1 MKKQLINF
9 ISKICYLLPIVV
21 IFVVS
26 KYNLLYYIQSDDY
39 QMNYISMGGIS
50 GSPDEHLVFIKS
62 IFGYIT
68 RFLYNINSNINWF
81 GLIYIILIVVF
92 TYILLLVLS
101 LHFDN
106 RVALVLSLVFEII
119 SICWLTFT
127 TIAYFS
133 VAVGLIAVIEG
144 VIRNNEKIKKY
155 ILLISGVLLI
165 TCGFALRSTAMVTGT
180 LLALPVLIISANKL
194 IRVKTF
200 YFALIGIVLLIGA
213 VQIIDNGS
221 YESKMWRDYKAFNN
235 ARAQVVDY
243 PIEEYKDNE
252 VAYKKLSMSKN
263 DVNCMKRWIFADKQI
278 FSTNKL
284 EQVVK
289 STKATTRYNLKISQ
303 ILKDL
308 LTIKETY
315 IALII
320 AILLMLLCSSKKA
333 RIMIVLQILFVYGL
347 VTSLII
353 LNRSLPRV
361 YIPVF
366 IIGVLYLF
374 FIYLFDRKNEDIALN
389 KKKKI
394 IMGISLLLIAIST
407 VVYVNMYRGKVS
419 DRKIAETNF
428 KDLRQYIINHQD
440 VAFASND
447 IYNVM
452 NYQSV
457 MNIKAQKPYINL
469 MNTGH
474 WNTYDEAYYKQVNKY
489 NLSYKDRL
497 LIDIAKD
504 KNVFFIDCGI
514 NKTPRMINTEIFIK
528 EHTNKNIK
536 VIPIKTFKKEYYRLY
551 SIEFAQ

>member
-1 MKKQLINF
+1 MKDKLINC
-9 ISKICYLLPIVV
+9 ISKICYLFPIIVT
-21 IFVVS
+21 FVVS
-26 KYNLLYYIQSDDY
+26 KCNLLYYIQSDDY

-62 IFGYIT
+62 IYGYIT
-68 RFLYNINSNINWF
+68 RFLYNINSNVNWF
-81 GLIYIILIVVF
+81 GLIYIILIIVF
-92 TYILLLVLS
+92 TYTLLLVLS

-144 VIRNNEKIKKY
+144 VIINDEKIKKY
-155 ILLISGVLLI
+155 ILLILGVLLI
-165 TCGFALRSTAMVTGT
+165 VCGFALRSTAMVTGT

-200 YFALIGIVLLIGA
+200 YLVLIGIVLLIGV
-213 VQIIDNGS
+213 VQIVDHSS
-221 YESKMWRDYKAFNN
+221 YESKMWSEYKAFNN

-252 VAYKKLSMSKN
+252 VAYKKISMSKN
-263 DVNCMKRWIFADKQI
+263 DVDCMKNWIFADKEI

-284 EQVVK
+284 EQVAK
-289 STKATTRYNLKISQ
+289 STKLTTRYNLKIPR

-320 AILLMLLCSSKKA
+320 AILLVLLCSSKKQK
-333 RIMIVLQILFVYGL
+333 IMIALQILFLYGL

-353 LNRSLPRV
+353 MNRSLPRV

-366 IIGVLYLF
+366 VIGVLYLF
-374 FIYLFDRKNEDIALN
+374 FIYLLGRKNEDIAIN
-389 KKKKI
+389 KKKKVF
-394 IMGISLLLIAIST
+394 MCISLLSIAIST
-407 VVYVNMYRGKVS
+407 AIYINMYKDKVS

-428 KDLRQYIINHQD
+428 KDLRQYIINHKD
-440 VAFASND
+440 LAFVSND
-447 IYNVM
+447 IFNVM

-457 MNIKAQKPYINL
+457 MDVKTQKPYINL
-469 MNTGH
+469 MNIGH
-474 WNTYDEAYYKQVNKY
+474 WNSYDEVYYKQVNKY

-504 KNVFFIDCGI
+504 KNVLFIDSSI
-514 NKTPRMINTEIFIK
+514 NKTPRMINTEIFIR

-536 VIPIKTFKKEYYRLY
+536 VIPIKTFRKEKSILY
-551 SIEFAQ
+551 SVGFTR